1 MKKIVAVLLT
11 VIIVIFSFTACSA
24 ASDKSAEVTEPTS
37 SSDSNAADAA
47 DTHVDV
53 TYKDSDKDISEAS
66 LTESE
71 AVDKIKALSMELLGL
86 EGSKEDYKFMV
97 ATVGKSIEGKDYI
110 EVIAAVVSEEKEDGT
125 VDIQT
130 KGTYYISYDGEQL
143 MTEDSSTG
151 ELREIKQ

>member
-1 MKKIVAVLLT
+1 MKKTTAVLFMA
-11 VIIVIFSFTACSA
+11 IIVILSFTACSA
-24 ASDKSAEVTEPTS
+24 VSDTEETS
-37 SSDSNAADAA
+37 SSDSSTAASA
-47 DTHVDV
+47 DSHTDV